1 MVTDLF
7 GIRVELWST
16 YYLRVGE
23 IICILVVIKITPVQS
38 SGSSP
43 CFHVPIFVFVSF
55 LYTSTKLLS
64 LLENAFMIL
73 LSMHYRSK
81 IKNVLLFLTESTWHI
96 LQDNIPFWTCTI
108 FS

>member
-55 LYTSTKLLS
+55 
-64 LLENAFMIL
+64 
-73 LSMHYRSK
+73 
-81 IKNVLLFLTESTWHI
+81 
-96 LQDNIPFWTCTI
+96 
-108 FS
+108 

>member
-1 MVTDLF
+1 MVTALF

-43 CFHVPIFVFVSF
+43 CGHVPIFVFVSF
-55 LYTSTKLLS
+55 
-64 LLENAFMIL
+64 
-73 LSMHYRSK
+73 
-81 IKNVLLFLTESTWHI
+81 
-96 LQDNIPFWTCTI
+96 
-108 FS
+108 